1 MVKPLSFYR
10 IRKSSQ
16 SCFSYGRS
24 SSSFTAEFSHT
35 AVVLGAT
42 SRGHITASRSIT
54 TPRFSTLHTL
64 AKAPSVIHL
73 RVRCDLAAI
82 PVLSFSGERVG
93 EVPLDLKS
101 APSET
106 ARVVVHCGL
115 VAEQQNQRR
124 GIASILT
131 TADLGYSTALQG
143 ATIRSQPLFT
153 RLAQSKLLYRC
164 PTAASSHRVRLL
176 ILSSSLR
183 SCSRISVLSM
193 KQSILSSVFIN
204 TKAQPCHTN

>member
-24 SSSFTAEFSHT
+24 SSSFTAEFHCCPSSLAITTPVGCISSDTHLVPEVGRFSHT

-153 RLAQSKLLYRC
+153 RLAQSKLLYY
-164 PTAASSHRVRLL
+164 HR
-176 ILSSSLR
+176 
-183 SCSRISVLSM
+183 
-193 KQSILSSVFIN
+193 
-204 TKAQPCHTN
+204 T